1 MASDCLIENL
11 DTIIRQI
18 KNIIEYSSLQLK
30 SLYSLQ
36 GFGWAWWFFF
46 RPELWVP
53 ITRFFLFFTVLPVG
67 LNVQTTQNIFCN
79 YKQYTS
85 FYVIVLQF
93 TASNFL
99 VHPLVTDED
108 RVKDLVTSNI
118 HIEFSQNVVFRECSL
133 LSFKKFLLHSTWLS
147 PVP

>member
-1 MASDCLIENL
+1 M
-11 DTIIRQI
+11 
-18 KNIIEYSSLQLK
+18 
-30 SLYSLQ
+30 
-36 GFGWAWWFFF
+36 
-46 RPELWVP
+46 P

-99 VHPLVTDED
+99 VHPRVTDED

-133 LSFKKFLLHSTWLS
+133 LSLKKFLLNSTWLS